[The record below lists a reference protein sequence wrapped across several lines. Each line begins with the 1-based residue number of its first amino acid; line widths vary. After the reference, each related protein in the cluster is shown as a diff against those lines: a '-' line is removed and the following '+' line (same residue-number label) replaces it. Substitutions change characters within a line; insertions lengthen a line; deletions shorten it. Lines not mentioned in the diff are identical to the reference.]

1 MTSSLRC
8 LKRCLQTITGCIS
21 PLIVASGHVS
31 MLNQD
36 ESEFLKFGIALD
48 IDSERPEEDTK
59 TGIKEK
65 KTELFHEK

>member
-1 MTSSLRC
+1 
-8 LKRCLQTITGCIS
+8 
-21 PLIVASGHVS
+21 LIVASGHVS
-31 MLNQD
+31 ILNQD
-36 ESEFLKFGIALD
+36 DSEFLKFGIALD